1 MAKALFIKPEDIIK
15 NTFVDGSLDRDK
27 LTQFIYLSQQKDV
40 RGYLGE
46 DLYDKIATDIVA
58 GNLAGVYLALNT
70 DYIQPF
76 LIHSSMSMFLPFAGY
91 TLGNGGVFKH
101 QGASEQVVEQTE
113 VDALSEQHR
122 IHSEYFG
129 ELLVKHLCEND
140 SNFPEYSTNTGDE
153 IVPNKDIN
161 PTNWVL

>member
-15 NTFVDGSLDRDK
+15 STFLDGSLDRDK
-27 LTQFIYLSQQKDV
+27 LTQFIYLSQLKDV
-40 RGYLGE
+40 RGYLGQ
-46 DLYDKIATDIVA
+46 DLYDKMAADIVA
-58 GNLAGVYLALNT
+58 GSLAGVYLALNT

-76 LIHSSMSMFLPFAGY
+76 LTHSTMSMFLPFAGF

-101 QGASEQVVEQTE
+101 SGSSEQIAEQSE

-129 ELLVKHLCEND
+129 KLLVNHLCEND
-140 SNFPEYSTNTGDE
+140 NDFPEYSTNEGDE
-153 IVPNKDIN
+153 IDPNKDIN

>member
-15 NTFVDGSLDRDK
+15 NTFLDGSLDRDK

-40 RGYLGE
+40 RGYLGT
-46 DLYDKIATDIVA
+46 DLYNKIATDIV
-58 GNLAGVYLALNT
+58 GGTLAGVYLSLNT
-70 DYIQPF
+70 DYIQPY
-76 LIHSSMSMFLPFAGY
+76 LTHSTMSLFLPFAGY

-101 QGASEQVVEQTE
+101 QGNDEQIAAQTE

-122 IHSEYFG
+122 KHSEYFAN
-129 ELLVKHLCEND
+129 LLVKHLCENNT
-140 SNFPEYSTNTGDE
+140 SFPEYSTNTGDD
-153 IVPNKDIN
+153 IDPNKETN